1 MNKNSI
7 ICANRTVSMCQ
18 VVSNRLCQICS
29 SSSSCQWH
37 TGQNYLD
44 KLGSQTCEHNI
55 DPSAWVCDDCFTL
68 RAHVVRQG
76 KYQSIRD
83 EVLEYSLK
91 MLKDKV
97 VCLVRDAMNL
107 FKGKILQH
115 TCAVTDSEWNSYRKT
130 LGTQLESRGYKSYFM
145 ARKLGSMY
153 YDPSVFS
160 GKGVELLYKI
170 LNENKPVSP
179 THAESIRTL
188 IKQQVALY
196 YRQVF
201 GDESGSTF
209 KLNKYMNDEL
219 MGFVDDITKSDR
231 RLSSTSKKNK

>member
-1 MNKNSI
+1 M
-7 ICANRTVSMCQ
+7 RQ

-29 SSSSCQWH
+29 SSSACQWH

-68 RAHVVRQG
+68 IVHVVRQG
-76 KYQSIRD
+76 KYQLICD
-83 EVLEYSLK
+83 KVLEYSLK
-91 MLKDKV
+91 MLKDKG

-107 FKGKILQH
+107 FKDKILQQH
-115 TCAVTDSEWNSYRKT
+115 TCAVTDSEWENYRKT

-160 GKGVELLYKI
+160 GKGVELVVYKI
-170 LNENKPVSP
+170 LNGNKPVSP
-179 THAESIRTL
+179 THAECIRTI
-188 IKQQVALY
+188 IKQQVALFPKSINFD
-196 YRQVF
+196 YRQIF
-201 GDESGSTF
+201 GDESGSSF

-231 RLSSTSKKNK
+231 GLSSTSKK